1 VGVALAVTVLGC
13 AIVGVALLDVLITA
27 LHPAAESRV
36 SARFHRAVWTVV
48 RALSHLVAPPA
59 RGAVL
64 SWTLPLSVGGLV
76 LSWLLAVLVG
86 FALIYLPGIS
96 GSAPHGGGPAF
107 RAPGLTLGWGDA
119 FYFSGVCLTSLGFG
133 DIVPLT
139 GLPRAAAVGEGLTG
153 LLVVGVAITYV
164 LAVFPVLPLA
174 SVLALTVNE
183 ETDGQVDALPWLRR
197 YLAVEAAEPLAQRCR
212 EVATQIMALSEAH
225 TTHSVLFYA
234 HPVRVERSFV
244 RVLIV
249 TQRLVAL
256 VRYGV
261 RRTEYPTV
269 VHDPRVIGLEESLIA
284 VLRLLGS
291 TLHVQVHAPPPE
303 MEDGLRQEHRALLRA
318 LADAGLRG
326 ATAVDDAAADEA
338 ACAAYVRFRL
348 VTDPYI
354 AAYAAN
360 SGYTPADL
368 WGNHPPLR
376 AGSAPIPVVE
386 EDPYSA
392 DAR

>member
-1 VGVALAVTVLGC
+1 VGIALVVTALGC
-13 AIVGVALLDVLITA
+13 AIVAVALLDVLITA
-27 LHPAAESRV
+27 LHPAAESPV

-48 RALSHLVAPPA
+48 RALSHLVAPPV
-59 RGAVL
+59 RSAVL
-64 SWTLPLSVGGLV
+64 NWTLPLSVGGLV

-86 FALIYLPGIS
+86 FALLYLPGMS
-96 GSAPHGGGPAF
+96 GLSPHGGGSAF

-139 GLPRAAAVGEGLTG
+139 GLLRAAAVGEGLTG

-174 SVLALTVNE
+174 SVLALTINE
-183 ETDGQVDALPWLRR
+183 EADGQVDAIPWVQR
-197 YLAVEAAEPLAQRCR
+197 YLAVDAVEPLAQRCR
-212 EVATQIMALSEAH
+212 EVATQLMALSEAH
-225 TTHSVLFYA
+225 TTHPVLFYA

-261 RRTEYPTV
+261 RRTAYPSV

-291 TLHVQVHAPPPE
+291 TLHVQVHAPPPG
-303 MEDGLRQEHRALLRA
+303 MEDRLRAEHRALLRA

-326 ATAVDDAAADEA
+326 ETSADDTVADEA
-338 ACAAYVRFRL
+338 ACAGYVRFRL

-376 AGSAPIPVVE
+376 GASAPIPVVD
-386 EDPYSA
+386 EDPHGA
-392 DAR
+392 DVR